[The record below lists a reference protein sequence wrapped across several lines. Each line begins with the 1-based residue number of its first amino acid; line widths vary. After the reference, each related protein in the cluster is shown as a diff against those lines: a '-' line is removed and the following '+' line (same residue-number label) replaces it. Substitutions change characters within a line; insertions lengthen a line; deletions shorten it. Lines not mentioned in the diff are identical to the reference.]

1 MQPGQVPVALITG
14 GARRV
19 GRAVALHLARQGWDI
34 ALTYNTSGD
43 DAASLAGEVEGLRR
57 QCLIIQ
63 ADFTEPEASAARVA
77 ASFQQRFGR
86 LDLLMH
92 NASLYERGG
101 LLKAD
106 RPLLRR
112 MMAIHVETP
121 ILLTQKLAEMLRD
134 SGGSVIVMSDQQI
147 ERPGKTYAA
156 YSISK
161 AAITN
166 AVKSLARELAP
177 DVTVNAIAPGV
188 VAWPDD
194 MPEASRRRY
203 LKRVPLARAGT
214 PQDVAELVEFLCT
227 RGKYITG
234 QVIRLD
240 GGRSA

>member
-1 MQPGQVPVALITG
+1 MITG

-34 ALTYNTSGD
+34 AITYNTSGD
-43 DAASLAGEVEGLRR
+43 DAASLAQQVEGLRR
-57 QCLIIQ
+57 QCVIID
-63 ADFTEPEASAARVA
+63 ADFTDPEASAARVA
-77 ASFQQRFGR
+77 GVVEQRFRR

-101 LLKAD
+101 LLDAD
-106 RPLLRR
+106 LDLVRR

-121 ILLTQKLAEMLRD
+121 LLLTQKLAGMLRE
-134 SGGSVIVMSDQQI
+134 SRGSVVVMSDLQI

-156 YSISK
+156 YSTSK
-161 AAITN
+161 AAVTN

-177 DVTVNAIAPGV
+177 DVRVNAIAPGV

-194 MPEASRRRY
+194 MPEESRRRY

-227 RGKYITG
+227 KGKYITG

-240 GGRSA
+240 GGRSL